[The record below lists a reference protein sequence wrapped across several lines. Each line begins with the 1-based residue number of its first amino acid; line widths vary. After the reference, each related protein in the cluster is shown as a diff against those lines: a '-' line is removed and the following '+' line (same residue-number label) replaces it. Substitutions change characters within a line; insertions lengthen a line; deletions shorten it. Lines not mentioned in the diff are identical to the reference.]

1 MAARQRSYLDY
12 NASAPVR
19 PEVAAA
25 VAAALQVPGNPSS
38 VHAEGR
44 AARALVERAREQVAA
59 LLGGK
64 PSQIAFTSSG
74 SEAAALVLRPGLA
87 ASGRSPAERLLMSS
101 VEHPCVLEGHG
112 FGTGGAERI
121 PVSSDGVV
129 DLEWLSRRLPQ
140 DAGGYLV
147 SIQAANNETGVLQP
161 VAAAADLVRSRG
173 GLIHTDAVQVAGRLP
188 LSIVD
193 FDAITLSAHKMGGPK
208 GVGALVL
215 GEGVVLGS
223 ALLRG
228 GGQER
233 GRRAGTE
240 NVAGIVGFGVAAEM
254 ASAAASSEAIRL
266 VALREE
272 VEGHLRRLVSTIHIF
287 GGQADR
293 LPNTVAFS
301 VPGLRAETLLIA
313 FDLEGVAL
321 SSGAA
326 CSSGKVRRSHVLEAC
341 GTPADLADG
350 AIRVSLGWNSTLEDV
365 FRFAD
370 ACEKVLSSLYK
381 RQASAA

>member
-19 PEVAAA
+19 PEAAA
-25 VAAALQVPGNPSS
+25 AMSAALALPGNPSS

-44 AARALVERAREQVAA
+44 AARALVEQAREQVARLVGA
-59 LLGGK
+59 K
-64 PSQIAFTSSG
+64 PSQVVFTSSG
-74 SEAAALVLRPGLA
+74 SEAAALALRPGLA
-87 ASGRSPAERLLMSS
+87 AGGRASTERLLMSA
-101 VEHPCVLEGHG
+101 VEHPCVLDGHG
-112 FGTGGAERI
+112 FGEAERI
-121 PVSSDGVV
+121 PVDSDGVV
-129 DLEWLSRRLPQ
+129 NLDWLSERLDQ
-140 DAGGYLV
+140 DASGLLV

-161 VAAAADLVRSRG
+161 VAAAADLVRGHG
-173 GLIHTDAVQVAGRLP
+173 GVIHTDAVQVAGRLP
-188 LSIVD
+188 LSIGD
-193 FDAITLSAHKMGGPK
+193 FDAITFSAHKIGGPK

-215 GEGVVLGS
+215 GDGVVPPS

-240 NVAGIVGFGVAAEM
+240 NVAGIAGFGAAAEAANAESVGE
-254 ASAAASSEAIRL
+254 ASRL
-266 VALREE
+266 LALRKE
-272 VEGHLRRLVSTIHIF
+272 VEAHLRRLVPDVHIF
-287 GGQADR
+287 GVRAER

-301 VPGLRAETLLIA
+301 APGLKAETLLIA

-341 GTPADLADG
+341 GVSAGLADG
-350 AIRVSLGWNSTLEDV
+350 AIRVSLGWNSTQEDV
-365 FRFAD
+365 SWFAG
-370 ACEKVLSSLYK
+370 ACERVFSSLYK